1 MALTPEEIEGRQFPV
16 VSTGYDRDQV
26 DGFLAEVA
34 RSYRFAARNPGTR
47 ERPASSPAGAAP
59 PPPPPPPLPPA
70 GSPPAARP
78 SDSFERLGDE
88 VADILRSAQRLGE
101 SLRAAAETEA
111 ADRRAA
117 AELEIAEAIQVAERD
132 RDQAKRVLVRAQERA
147 DAIIQEA
154 EQQAQQRLDRASAEA
169 EERSAQLLAHSRRHA
184 EQVLRAERAA
194 VERLR
199 SVRADIES
207 AITRLAGSETDPV
220 VDLTSGEAVVR
231 VGEMPGLDDEPRP
244 APSTPPTTSAGQTA
258 PGTAAAPEPDD
269 DDPVQRLIRAAVERA
284 SQHPV
289 DAGGGDDGPD
299 TPGSAGTPRV
309 VQF

>member
-26 DGFLAEVA
+26 DRFLAEVA
-34 RSYRFAARNPGTR
+34 LSYRVRGQVALPHEST
-47 ERPASSPAGAAP
+47 SPAAPPPLP
-59 PPPPPPPLPPA
+59 PPPPPPPIQTSGTSRGSA
-70 GSPPAARP
+70 GTDRSD
-78 SDSFERLGDE
+78 DSFDRLGDE

-117 AELEIAEAIQVAERD
+117 AELEIAEAVQAAERD
-132 RDQAKRVLVRAQERA
+132 REQAKRVLVRAQERA
-147 DAIIQEA
+147 DAVVREA
-154 EQQAQQRLDRASAEA
+154 EEQAQERLTRANLEA

-231 VGEMPGLDDEPRP
+231 VGEMPGLDDDP
-244 APSTPPTTSAGQTA
+244 APGRATGDTPTTVVE
-258 PGTAAAPEPDD
+258 PE
-269 DDPVQRLIRAAVERA
+269 DDPVQRLIRQAVERA
-284 SQHPV
+284 AQHPV
-289 DAGGGDDGPD
+289 DTPAGDQPP
-299 TPGSAGTPRV
+299 TEPGSAGAPQV

>member
-26 DGFLAEVA
+26 DRFLAEVA
-34 RSYRFAARNPGTR
+34 VSYRTAAHVDLPHESAG
-47 ERPASSPAGAAP
+47 PAAPPPLP
-59 PPPPPPPLPPA
+59 PPPPPPPIQAPA
-70 GSPPAARP
+70 PSRDVTAAGR
-78 SDSFERLGDE
+78 SDDSFDRLGDE

-117 AELEIAEAIQVAERD
+117 AELEIAEALQAAEGD
-132 RDQAKRVLVRAQERA
+132 REQAKRVLVRAQERA
-147 DAIIQEA
+147 DAIIREA
-154 EQQAQQRLDRASAEA
+154 EEQAQERLTRANLEA

-199 SVRADIES
+199 SVRAEIES

-231 VGEMPGLDDEPRP
+231 VGEMPGLDDNPAPRP
-244 APSTPPTTSAGQTA
+244 AAGTPTPVA
-258 PGTAAAPEPDD
+258 EPD
-269 DDPVQRLIRAAVERA
+269 DDPVQRLIRQAVERA
-284 SQHPV
+284 AQHPV
-289 DAGGGDDGPD
+289 DTPAGDDPPAD
-299 TPGSAGTPRV
+299 PGSAGAPRV
-309 VQF
+309 AQF